1 MMVIE
6 TLVFGIWMR
15 EWVLIKNIGYLYF
28 FPGDKKSKEYKALM
42 LR

>member
-6 TLVFGIWMR
+6 TLVFGILMR

-28 FPGDKKSKEYKALM
+28 LLVIKKFKEDKALM